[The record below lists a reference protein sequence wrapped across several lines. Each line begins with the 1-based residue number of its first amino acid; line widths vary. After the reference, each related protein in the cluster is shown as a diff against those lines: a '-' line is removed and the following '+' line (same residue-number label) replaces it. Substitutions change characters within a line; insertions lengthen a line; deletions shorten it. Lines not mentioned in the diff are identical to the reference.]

1 MVRSEPGNPCNS
13 ARNDE
18 RWWVLPLGDA
28 IQASPVLQ
36 TVREAFDAGWKAAD
50 QSPVMSLWL
59 RTDSDGL
66 HCQQTL
72 FFSPACQALAR
83 QFSAVSCP
91 APALASLQ
99 RLAGGCSDAECQE
112 ND

>member
-1 MVRSEPGNPCNS
+1 MVRSEPDTAHNNK
-13 ARNDE
+13 
-18 RWWVLPLGDA
+18 RWWMLPLGDA
-28 IQASPVLQ
+28 IQASPLLQ
-36 TVREAFDAGWKAAD
+36 TVREAFDACWKAAD

-99 RLAGGCSDAECQE
+99 RLAGGCADAECQE